1 MLIPLALP
9 GFALAA
15 IAYLGFAL
23 LLGRKGTPPGAGR
36 IFLVAVAVEAAWAA
50 TIAAAMAGL
59 PVPLLLVSL
68 AEAARLFFW
77 ILFLLSLLRSM
88 GGADG
93 IGPDSARRA
102 ASGGLVAAATVAV
115 GAVAVELFAFGER
128 PSFIVHVIGAVCA
141 LVCLEQ
147 VYRNT
152 GPDGRWA
159 LKFLAI
165 GLLALFGFDLF
176 MYSEALLFSRMNP
189 ALWAVRGYANA
200 LLVPL
205 LGIAAAR
212 NDQWKTGI
220 TVSRQVVF
228 HSATLFA
235 TGLFLMLMAIGGY
248 LLRWFGGDW
257 GEAAQALF
265 VFVAVVALMVAF
277 FSGSLRARLRVLLAK
292 HFFRYR
298 YDYRAEWLRLTELLS
313 EAPAAPAAS
322 LPAQASSSPAQPSG
336 PGPQNRADGTP
347 DQPPQGSEL
356 LEIRA
361 LQGLARLV
369 ESPGAALWLSGDDGD
384 FVCNARWVFHG
395 PAPVVA
401 GADPLASFLRSTQ
414 WVISLPEWREHPQ
427 RYESLALP
435 AEIADEAQNWLI
447 VPLMLH
453 EQLLG
458 FALLTRPLAPI
469 TVDWEV
475 RDALK
480 AAARQVASYLAV
492 RRAVESLVQARQF
505 ESFNR
510 MSAFVVHDLKN
521 LVAQLSLLMANAA
534 RHRDNPEFQQD
545 MLDTVENVLGR
556 MQGLLMQ
563 LRAGTRPIEP
573 PGPVPLAAALE
584 SALRG
589 RRGTRPEPAL
599 EVADELR
606 YAAVLAHRD
615 RLERVIGHLVQNAA
629 EATPRDGRITVRAQ
643 REGGNAR
650 IEVEDTGKGM
660 SERFIREQLF
670 KPFESTKDHGMGIGA
685 FESREYVREL
695 GGSLEV
701 ESREGAGSLFRI
713 RLPLA
718 LATANG

>member
-23 LLGRKGTPPGAGR
+23 LLGIKGAPSGTGR
-36 IFLVAVAVEAAWAA
+36 LFLVAVSVEAMWA
-50 TIAAAMAGL
+50 TTVAAAMAGL
-59 PVPLLLVSL
+59 PVPVLLVSL

-77 ILFLLSLLRSM
+77 ILFLLSLLRAM
-88 GGADG
+88 GAGDASA
-93 IGPDSARRA
+93 PDSAQRA
-102 ASGGLVAAATVAV
+102 ASGGMVAAATIAA

-128 PSFIVHVIGAVCA
+128 PAFIVHVIGAVFA

-189 ALWAVRGYANA
+189 ALWSVRGYANA

-235 TGLFLMLMAIGGY
+235 AGLFLMLMAVGGY

-265 VFVAVVALMVAF
+265 VFITVVALMVAL

-313 EAPAAPAAS
+313 EAPAGSVPGQTSRSAPQPPAAS
-322 LPAQASSSPAQPSG
+322 PQG
-336 PGPQNRADGTP
+336 RPGRNAETP
-347 DQPPQGSEL
+347 PPQGSEL

-369 ESPGAALWLSGDDGD
+369 ESPGAALWLSGDDGAY
-384 FVCNARWVFHG
+384 VCNARWVFH
-395 PAPVVA
+395 AETPVVP
-401 GADPLASFLRSTQ
+401 GADPLAAFLRSTQ
-414 WVISLPEWREHPQ
+414 WVVSLPEWREHPQ
-427 RYESLALP
+427 RYDGLALP
-435 AEIADEAQNWLI
+435 AQIASEQQNWLI

-453 EQLLG
+453 DQLLG
-458 FALLTRPLAPI
+458 FALLAKPLVPV

-505 ESFNR
+505 DSFNR

-521 LVAQLSLLMANAA
+521 LVAQLTLLMANAA

-563 LRAGTRPIEP
+563 LRAGARPIEP
-573 PGPVPLAAALE
+573 PGPVPLVA
-584 SALRG
+584 
-589 RRGTRPEPAL
+589 AL
-599 EVADELR
+599 EVALRSRRGSGPEPTLEVAPELQH
-606 YAAVLAHRD
+606 AAVLAHRD

-629 EATPRDGRITVRAQ
+629 EATPPDGRISMRVQ
-643 REGGNAR
+643 REGSNAR

-685 FESREYVREL
+685 FESRDYVREL

-701 ESREGAGSLFRI
+701 ESSEGAGSLFRI

>member
-15 IAYLGFAL
+15 IAFLAFAL
-23 LLGRKGTPPGAGR
+23 LLGRKGAPPGTGR
-36 IFLVAVAVEAAWAA
+36 LFLVAVAVEAAWAA
-50 TIAAAMAGL
+50 TVSAALLQL

-77 ILFLLSLLRSM
+77 IVFLLSLLRAM
-88 GGADG
+88 DAGERIGAG
-93 IGPDSARRA
+93 SARRA
-102 ASGGLVAAATVAV
+102 ASAGLVAAAAIAAGT
-115 GAVAVELFAFGER
+115 VAVELFAFGER
-128 PSFIVHVIGAVCA
+128 PAFIVHVIGSVFA

-152 GPDGRWA
+152 GSDGRWA

-165 GLLALFGFDLF
+165 ALLALFGFDLF
-176 MYSEALLFSRMNP
+176 LYSEALLFSRMNT
-189 ALWAVRGYANA
+189 ALWSVRGYANA

-205 LGIAAAR
+205 LGVAAAR

-235 TGLFLMLMAIGGY
+235 AGLFLMLMAVGGY

-265 VFVAVVALMVAF
+265 IFVAVVTLLVGL

-313 EAPAAPAAS
+313 EAPSTPVQVAGAP
-322 LPAQASSSPAQPSG
+322 PA
-336 PGPQNRADGTP
+336 
-347 DQPPQGSEL
+347 QGSEQ

-369 ESPGAALWLSGDDGD
+369 ESPGAALWMASDDGD
-384 FVCNARWVFHG
+384 FVCTARWVFHG
-395 PAPVVA
+395 PAPVVPA
-401 GADPLASFLRSTQ
+401 ADPLPAFLRATQ
-414 WVISLPEWREHPQ
+414 WVLSLPEWREHPG
-427 RYESLALP
+427 RYDGLALP
-435 AEIADEAQNWLI
+435 PEISGEPQNWLL

-453 EQLLG
+453 DQLLG
-458 FALLTRPLAPI
+458 FALLTRPLVPL

-573 PGPVPLAAALE
+573 PGPVPLGPALE
-584 SALRG
+584 AATRS
-589 RRGTRPEPAL
+589 RRGTRPEPTL
-599 EVADELR
+599 EVAPELQH
-606 YAAVLAHRD
+606 AAVLAHRD

-629 EATPRDGRITVRAQ
+629 EATPRDGRITVRAR
-643 REGGNAR
+643 REGSTAR

-670 KPFESTKDHGMGIGA
+670 KPFESTKEHGMGIGA